1 MERAILARHAESEFS
16 VRGAVNGDPAKE
28 GGGLTAAGRRQARAL
43 GQLLADDPI
52 DLCATSEF
60 ARARETADIAL
71 AGRGVP
77 RLVVPELNDIRFG
90 SFEGGPL
97 ANYRRWAHTH
107 GPEEPGPGGGESRVE
122 ACRRFA
128 GGFRVLLARPEP
140 TVLVVA
146 HALPIRYLLSALI
159 ERDPSAVVEPVP
171 YAETHRFSADQLARA
186 AERLEAWCENPVF
199 A

>member
-1 MERAILARHAESEFS
+1 MERVILARHAESEFS
-16 VRGAVNGDPAKE
+16 VRNAVNGDPSRE

-43 GQLLADDPI
+43 GQLLADDAI
-52 DLCATSEF
+52 DLCVTSEF

-71 AGRGVP
+71 AGRSVP

-97 ANYRRWAHTH
+97 ADYRRWAHTH
-107 GPEEPGPGGGESRVE
+107 GPEETSPGGGESRAE

-128 GGFRVLLARPEP
+128 AGFRILLARPEP
-140 TVLVVA
+140 TILVVA

-159 ERDPSAVVEPVP
+159 EQDPSAVVEPVP
-171 YAETHRFSADQLARA
+171 YAETHRFSAPQLKRA
-186 AERLEAWCENPVF
+186 IERLEAWCANPVF